1 MLLREFIF
9 RLAPERSYRSVQ
21 MRFTLILEA
30 FIVPRGV
37 KLSAL
42 ISNPDHESIFKIPWL
57 RSMWLYSSLRVHLCQ
72 EMENYVDVPQR
83 VARRLA
89 LAEEQ
94 CSLGVP
100 QRNGARDA
108 QYVPQLAA
116 AHIPSRVGG

>member
-1 MLLREFIF
+1 M
-9 RLAPERSYRSVQ
+9 
-21 MRFTLILEA
+21 
-30 FIVPRGV
+30 PRGV

-108 QYVPQLAA
+108 RYVPQLAA
-116 AHIPSRVGG
+116 AHIPSPVGA